1 MHPLPFPPTVWGT
14 EGKQTRDTY
23 STPAEKTF
31 NSLFCF
37 CFFTAPSHPLWQGS
51 PASCNCSAR
60 TSWAPLHQRAGGSPQ
75 HTLLPPRQVKV
86 HIPSATVAFKE
97 ESNLFHDNKNPRS
110 QTFPAH
116 THANHELPSPV
127 HPTSHTTGRNA
138 PYVLPAGWIKIQFRI
153 FCWHLGERDVW
164 ESQHLQKQSLPFQ
177 HLLKLQLFA
186 ICLP

>member
-23 STPAEKTF
+23 STPAEKTL

-37 CFFTAPSHPLWQGS
+37 CFFYCPQPPPLTREPSILQLLCP
-51 PASCNCSAR
+51 
-60 TSWAPLHQRAGGSPQ
+60 HQRAGGSPQ

-86 HIPSATVAFKE
+86 HIPSATVAFNE

-127 HPTSHTTGRNA
+127 HPTSHTTGRYT

-153 FCWHLGERDVW
+153 FCWHLGERDIW